1 MCDDFLS
8 WTLRKKFKTFQKNV
22 SIPRMDEKKLH
33 TREFQLKG
41 IGENMRCKLLQKRS
55 TWKTT
60 ECPKRFQH
68 IAIERDI
75 FLELNRFIFQIS
87 LKCIK
92 LVIPKILF
100 ILVLYDFNFYFTIMW
115 PPPPTKVSLPPNKP
129 NLGGWGGGT
138 KIKISSSLPAKTL
151 LKFLTPRTPQTWRR
165 GCMPCL
171 ISIQKI
177 NFKNKQAKTF
187 SI

>member
-1 MCDDFLS
+1 MTCLS

-22 SIPRMDEKKLH
+22 SVPRMDEKKLH
-33 TREFQLKG
+33 TREFRLKG
-41 IGENMRCKLLQKRS
+41 IGENMRCKLLQERS

-60 ECPKRFQH
+60 ECPKHFQH

-115 PPPPTKVSLPPNKP
+115 PPPPTKVPLPPNKP
-129 NLGGWGGGT
+129 NLGGGT
-138 KIKISSSLPAKTL
+138 KIKVSSSLPAKTL
-151 LKFLTPRTPQTWRR
+151 LNFLTARNPQTWRG

-171 ISIQKI
+171 ISIQRI

>member
-1 MCDDFLS
+1 MTCLS

-22 SIPRMDEKKLH
+22 SVPRMDEKKLH
-33 TREFQLKG
+33 TREFRLKG
-41 IGENMRCKLLQKRS
+41 IGENMRCKLLQERS

-60 ECPKRFQH
+60 ECPKHFQH

-115 PPPPTKVSLPPNKP
+115 PPPPTKVPLPPNKP
-129 NLGGWGGGT
+129 NLGGGHQN
-138 KIKISSSLPAKTL
+138 KNFQLPPSKDSSKLFNRSQPPNLE
-151 LKFLTPRTPQTWRR
+151 R
-165 GCMPCL
+165 GMHAM
-171 ISIQKI
+171 S
-177 NFKNKQAKTF
+177 NFNPKN
-187 SI
+187 